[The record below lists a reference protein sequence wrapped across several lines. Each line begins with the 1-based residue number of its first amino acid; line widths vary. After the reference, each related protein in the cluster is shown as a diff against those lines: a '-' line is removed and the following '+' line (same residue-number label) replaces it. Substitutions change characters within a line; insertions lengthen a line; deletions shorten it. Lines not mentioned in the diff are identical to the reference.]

1 MGTHASDTLAPV
13 FMRRDD
19 GGSFKTMKSDQIS
32 AILKELELKL
42 GRFEIGRMSIAAGGD
57 LLIRPNSKTQQEEL
71 MKISKV
77 LNYSID
83 LHHTKDDIRQVP
95 TGDSNEDILQTLKNE
110 GYRVTSVYRFSYN
123 KGAEKTPSTTVALEF
138 EGPPPNDIFL
148 NDLVFHPEA
157 QRANPLRCK
166 KCQKLDHTANHCY
179 NAQACANIGKPHE
192 DMANCISTPR
202 CAN

>member
-83 LHHTKDDIRQVP
+83 VRCSLPNSYTIQRMISDKFLQETPTKISYKLSKTKD
-95 TGDSNEDILQTLKNE
+95 
-110 GYRVTSVYRFSYN
+110 
-123 KGAEKTPSTTVALEF
+123 
-138 EGPPPNDIFL
+138 
-148 NDLVFHPEA
+148 
-157 QRANPLRCK
+157 
-166 KCQKLDHTANHCY
+166 
-179 NAQACANIGKPHE
+179 IG
-192 DMANCISTPR
+192 
-202 CAN
+202 

>member
-1 MGTHASDTLAPV
+1 MWESQVKVIVYRRVKKCSKNHSLNPTKCKPPANKDKDRARVQAHPARSPPPCTPQSRAMGTHASDTLAPV

-83 LHHTKDDIRQVP
+83 VRCSLPNSYTIQRMISDKFLQETPTKISYKLSKTKD
-95 TGDSNEDILQTLKNE
+95 
-110 GYRVTSVYRFSYN
+110 
-123 KGAEKTPSTTVALEF
+123 
-138 EGPPPNDIFL
+138 
-148 NDLVFHPEA
+148 
-157 QRANPLRCK
+157 
-166 KCQKLDHTANHCY
+166 
-179 NAQACANIGKPHE
+179 IG
-192 DMANCISTPR
+192 
-202 CAN
+202 